1 MPGNVLPVGLDAV
14 RESTLNRRILAAR
27 AARATGNLGSNL
39 EFEYGQKGGQRSLV
53 DYLYALSGT

>member
-53 DYLYALSGT
+53 DYL